1 MIRHSGFFGFNRSA
15 EYPYIRGMLRNDT
28 ICALSTAPGMGAIG
42 LIRMSGEE
50 SLSIMNSIF
59 SRSIDH
65 KTPANSALFGRI
77 MDGDEIVDEVV
88 VTVFKNPHS
97 YTGEDVVEIACHGSV
112 YIQNRILQL
121 LLDKGTRMADP
132 GEYTMRAFV
141 NGKMDLSQAE
151 AVADLIA
158 SESAGAHRV
167 AMNQMRGGFS
177 NEIAQLREK
186 LIEFASLI
194 ELELDFGEEDV
205 EFANREQLFALIEK
219 VLNVIRDLI
228 QSFSLGNALK
238 NGIPVAL
245 VGPPNA
251 GKSTLLNALLNEDRA
266 IVSDI
271 AGTTR
276 DTIEDVVNINGV
288 KYRFIDTAGIRE
300 TTDQIETLGIQ
311 RSLEKVEKADIVIYL
326 IDPTQWNEQTQNG
339 FDQVC
344 QKAGKKL
351 IPVINKTD
359 LDNILDNL
367 PSALRI
373 SAKAK
378 NGLDELI
385 ETLSKKAGT
394 ERLNDNST
402 VVTNIRHYESLIRAE
417 ESLIRAEEGL
427 HSGISGDLLA
437 MDIRDAMKH
446 LGNIT
451 GEIDVDKDILGA
463 IFGKFCIGK

>member
-1 MIRHSGFFGFNRSA
+1 
-15 EYPYIRGMLRNDT
+15 
-28 ICALSTAPGMGAIG
+28 
-42 LIRMSGEE
+42 
-50 SLSIMNSIF
+50 
-59 SRSIDH
+59 
-65 KTPANSALFGRI
+65 
-77 MDGDEIVDEVV
+77 
-88 VTVFKNPHS
+88 
-97 YTGEDVVEIACHGSV
+97 
-112 YIQNRILQL
+112 
-121 LLDKGTRMADP
+121 MADP

-219 VLNVIRDLI
+219 VLTVIRDLI

-276 DTIEDVVNINGV
+276 DTIEDVVNLNGV

-300 TTDQIETLGIQ
+300 TTDEIETLGIQ

-339 FDQVC
+339 FDQVRE
-344 QKAGKKL
+344 KAGKKL

-359 LDNILDNL
+359 LDNTLDNL

-385 ETLSKKAGT
+385 ETLSQKAGT

>member
-1 MIRHSGFFGFNRSA
+1 
-15 EYPYIRGMLRNDT
+15 MLRNDT
-28 ICALSTAPGMGAIG
+28 ICALSTAPGMGAIA
-42 LIRMSGEE
+42 LIRMSGER
-50 SLSIMNSIF
+50 SLAILNAVF
-59 SRSIDH
+59 SRKINEH
-65 KTPANSALFGRI
+65 TKANSVLFGRI
-77 MDGDEIVDEVV
+77 MEGDEIVDEIVA
-88 VTVFKNPHS
+88 TIFKTPHS

-121 LLDKGTRMADP
+121 LLKNGARMADP
-132 GEYTMRAFV
+132 GEYTMRAFI

-177 NEIAQLREK
+177 SEIAQLREK

-205 EFANREQLFALIEK
+205 EFANREQLFNLIEK
-219 VLNVIRDLI
+219 VLTVIRELH

-276 DTIEDVVNINGV
+276 DTIEDVVNLNGV

-300 TTDQIETLGIQ
+300 TTDEIETLGIQ
-311 RSLEKVEKADIVIYL
+311 RSLDKVEKADIVIYL
-326 IDPTQWNEQTQNG
+326 IDPTQWSGETQNG
-339 FDQVC
+339 YKQIAK
-344 QKAGKKL
+344 KAGKKL
-351 IPVINKTD
+351 ITVINKTD
-359 LDNILDNL
+359 LITDHSNL
-367 PSALRI
+367 PTALPI

-378 NGLDELI
+378 EGMEELI
-385 ETLSKKAGT
+385 ATISEKAGT

-402 VVTNIRHYESLIRAE
+402 IVTNIRHYESLLRAE
-417 ESLIRAEEGL
+417 ESLKRAEEGL